1 MGYEL
6 YYNPGYK
13 EPKKP
18 PVNVDISGKDTS
30 KSGLGFDA
38 LPEGQL
44 PSAAGVEEDTEYM
57 GAERVRNIVPAPLR
71 GFVDKNAPFP
81 ISEMGGVYDPLTKT
95 VTDTDP
101 DTIFPGSPEQERIN
115 KEGYE
120 KRIRALVEGEPVI
133 ISDIN
138 QIIGPA
144 TETET
149 SRIISSKSGLEQA
162 LFGLADNEKEF
173 VEVLNQKLGEGNFRY
188 KFDKDAG
195 LLEPKYYVSVKRE
208 DGTFT
213 PYSTVTKTFTD
224 GLARASINL
233 AYEAGASVAVF
244 AGATAVAA
252 KVGIALPVAGLVV
265 APLTLAYLLY
275 TGGKGKEA
283 FRQFIKESIDIKD
296 DELNDAMDYLDKI
309 GTVLIPGAGTSMEEL
324 SGVLETFPLFGRLKS
339 TLKLMKNAVS
349 KKLNTYAKQQAT
361 PGNYESAVKSI
372 DTVKKTQAGGDL
384 DIGIPLEGLILSQ
397 VKDNVIIR
405 RIASLAAQTTAVI
418 PGRVRKQMQSA
429 VDYITKYKENI
440 GAGNFGEFRDL
451 VNNIGK
457 FYQSTKKSATEIDY
471 KKAGTSLIELTNIF
485 KFLRAREAEGLYNK
499 VFEKTANVTYN
510 LDGIRKLIP
519 VIGQDIIP
527 TTQAG
532 KKGIKGDVLPEVRGE
547 SAFNN
552 LTRVLLKL
560 GKVVDNKG
568 NLNRQQITAAINDYK
583 KLYPGEAAD
592 FDKIAN
598 NPGRILLLFASR
610 YGKMA
615 RELYRE
621 GLTTSNPSLLK
632 ASMDLRKGLLD
643 LIGKPNQKVPGLA
656 QNLKIANSQYNETFE
671 LLGTEIQ
678 ISMREGAKPKL
689 TGIKEPGETPTA
701 LIGGKGPTSAGPSV
715 SPTVTLENMGKI
727 ESYVKRELNKLDG
740 PGLIE
745 AIKKGTA
752 KGRKGA
758 AKVTEDDILGM
769 TNLQEMFRK
778 VLNDKILAISQR
790 YADSKQA
797 EDALLK
803 YLDSFDK
810 SALRKLGITETDEL
824 ELRAASRT
832 ITELNKGGFR
842 DLVGADLDAD
852 TAFGQIFTDILQDP
866 KKLTTTLRKMLDVT
880 QISGPLTK
888 EGVGPALSSAQQVEN
903 LRKGLLESI
912 FSLEN
917 NGGGILK
924 LVTQNSPTARV
935 GTVSIDANK
944 LMQFNNLIQTTPI
957 FKRILKEQDFKV
969 LDGLSTYVAT
979 VQKAGTDAGSALSG
993 AQLVGNMFTL
1003 DFFKFASGVAR
1014 LSAQKRISELFTNQT
1029 FVDLVSG
1036 MGSMKELTKGQKF
1049 REILFGK
1056 GAIGQGVATVALN
1069 IKKEQAQSPAVDQTN
1084 KMLEKKEGYKYYEPK

>member
-1 MGYEL
+1 MNFDKIFGVT
-6 YYNPGYK
+6 PQTSA
-13 EPKKP
+13 
-18 PVNVDISGKDTS
+18 PVNEDISGKDTS

-38 LPEGQL
+38 LPEGTL
-44 PSAAGVEEDTEYM
+44 PSDRAIEEDTEYM

-71 GFVDKNAPFP
+71 GYVDKNAPFP

-101 DTIFPGSPEQERIN
+101 DTVFPNSIEQQRIN
-115 KEGYE
+115 KEGYD
-120 KRIRALVEGEPVI
+120 KRIRALVENEPVI

-138 QIIGPA
+138 QLVGPA

-149 SRIISSKSGLEQA
+149 SQIISSKSGLEQS

-173 VEVLNQKLGEGNFRY
+173 VEVLNQKLGENNFRY

-252 KVGIALPVAGLVV
+252 KVGIALPVLGLVV

-296 DELNDAMDYLDKI
+296 DDLNDAMDYLDKI
-309 GTVLIPGAGTSMEEL
+309 GTVLTPGAGTSMEEL
-324 SGVLETFPLFGRLKS
+324 SGILETLPLVGRIKS
-339 TLKLMKNAVS
+339 SLKLMKDGVS

-361 PGNYESAVKSI
+361 PGNYESAIKSI
-372 DTVKKTQAGGDL
+372 DTVKQTQVGGDL
-384 DIGIPLEGLILSQ
+384 DVGIPLESLILSQ

-405 RIASLAAQTTAVI
+405 RVASLAAQTTAVI
-418 PGRVRKQMQSA
+418 PGRVREQMQSA
-429 VDYITKYKENI
+429 VNYITKYKDNI
-440 GAGNFGEFRDL
+440 GAGDFGRFREL
-451 VNNIGK
+451 VNNLGT
-457 FYQSTKKSATEIDY
+457 FYQSTKNAATEIDY
-471 KKAGTSLIELTNIF
+471 RKAGTSLIELTNIF

-499 VFEKTANVTYN
+499 VFDKTKDVTYN

-519 VIGQDIIP
+519 VIGKDIIP

-532 KKGIKGDVLPEVRGE
+532 KKGIKGDVLPEMSGE

-552 LTRVLLKL
+552 LTRILLKL

-568 NLNRQQITAAINDYK
+568 NLNRQQITAAINDFK

-592 FDKIAN
+592 FDKIGN
-598 NPGRILLLFASR
+598 NPGRVLLLFASR

-615 RELYRE
+615 REIYRE
-621 GLTTSNPSLLK
+621 GLKTANPTLLQ
-632 ASMDLRKGLLD
+632 ASMDLRKGLMD
-643 LIGKPNQKVPGLA
+643 LIGNPNQKVPGLA
-656 QNLKIANSQYNETFE
+656 QDLKIANSHYNETFE
-671 LLGTEIQ
+671 LTGTELQ
-678 ISMREGAKPKL
+678 VTMREGAKPKL
-689 TGIKEPGETPTA
+689 TGTKEPGETTTA
-701 LIGGKGPTSAGPSV
+701 LIGSKGPSSAGPSV
-715 SPTVTLENMGKI
+715 SPTVTLENMGQI
-727 ESYVKRELNKLDG
+727 EDYVRKELGKLDG
-740 PGLIE
+740 PQLIE

-752 KGRKGA
+752 KGRKGV

-769 TNLQEMFRK
+769 KNLQEMFRK
-778 VLNDKILAISQR
+778 VLNDKIVGISQR
-790 YADSKQA
+790 YADSTQA
-797 EDALLK
+797 DDALLK

-810 SALRKLGITETDEL
+810 PALRKLGITETDEL

-832 ITELNKGGFR
+832 ITELNRGGFR
-842 DLVGADLDAD
+842 DLIGANLDSD
-852 TAFGQIFTDILQDP
+852 TAFGQIFTTILQNP
-866 KKLTTTLRKMLDVT
+866 KEMTTTLRKMLDVT
-880 QISGPLTK
+880 KTAANPK
-888 EGVGPALSSAQQVEN
+888 EEVEN

-912 FSLEN
+912 FSLDTS
-917 NGGGILK
+917 GGGILK
-924 LVTQNSPTARV
+924 LVTENSPTARV
-935 GTVSIDANK
+935 GTLSIDANK
-944 LMQFNNLIQTTPI
+944 FMNFNSLLQTTPI
-957 FKRILKEQDFKV
+957 FKQILTKQDLKV

-993 AQLVGNMFTL
+993 AQLIGNMFTL
-1003 DFFKFASGVAR
+1003 DFFKFASGFAR

-1069 IKKEQAQSPAVDQTN
+1069 IEREKTQQPAIDQTN
-1084 KMLEKKEGYKYYEPK
+1084 KMLKKPTMDFDSIYGVTP

>member
-1 MGYEL
+1 MGYRQ
-6 YYNPGYK
+6 YYKPGST
-13 EPKKP
+13 EPEKP
-18 PVNVDISGKDTS
+18 PINVDISGKDTS

-471 KKAGTSLIELTNIF
+471 RKAGTSLIELTNIF

-583 KLYPGEAAD
+583 
-592 FDKIAN
+592 
-598 NPGRILLLFASR
+598 RILLLFASR

-1069 IKKEQAQSPAVDQTN
+1069 IEKEQAQSPAVDQTN
-1084 KMLEKKEGYKYYEPK
+1084 KMLEKKEGYKYYKPN